1 MSKKRDHGNLPPKE
15 SRSILVSFES
25 RNGTWA
31 LFSARALIHFPS
43 ELSERFIDLASSSM
57 SPSLPGGEKNN
68 KY

>member
-57 SPSLPGGEKNN
+57 SPSLPGGEK
-68 KY
+68 K